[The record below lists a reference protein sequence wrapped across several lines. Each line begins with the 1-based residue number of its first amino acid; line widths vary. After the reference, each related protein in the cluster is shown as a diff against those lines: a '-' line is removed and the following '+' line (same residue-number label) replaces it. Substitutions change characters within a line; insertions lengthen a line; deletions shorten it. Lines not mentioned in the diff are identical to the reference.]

1 MREIKFRG
9 KDIFD
14 NEWEYGGYVEFC
26 GRPQI
31 AYEDSGE
38 LCHIEV
44 APTTVGQYTGLHD
57 STEQEVYEGDIL
69 SDARGRLYVI
79 VWRAGGAC
87 VYSADEYRDMR
98 RKVPV
103 TLHDALAD
111 RQVSDYVQ
119 KGLTVVGN
127 IHDNPELLNEEKG
140 DDTNA

>member
-9 KDIFD
+9 KGLLDT
-14 NEWEYGGYVEFC
+14 EWIYGGYFILRGETK
-26 GRPQI
+26 I
-31 AYEDSGE
+31 ACEEYKGPNGKLIYWTVDP
-38 LCHIEV
+38 
-44 APTTVGQYTGLHD
+44 ATVGQYTGLKD
-57 STEQEVYEGDIL
+57 KNGVEVYEGDIL

-111 RQVSDYVQ
+111 RQVSNYVQ
-119 KGLTVVGN
+119 EGLTVVGN
-127 IHDNPELLNEEKG
+127 IHDDAELLTPKDN
-140 DDTNA
+140 

>member
-9 KDIFD
+9 KDKYGV
-14 NEWEYGGYVEFC
+14 WRYGGYVDYL
-26 GRPQI
+26 GKPRI
-31 AYEDSGE
+31 VN
-38 LCHIEV
+38 EV
-44 APTTVGQYTGLHD
+44 TDGPLYALATEQVIPETLGQYTGLKD
-57 STEQEVYEGDIL
+57 KNGVEVYEGDIL

-119 KGLTVVGN
+119 EGLTVVGN
-127 IHDNPELLNEEKG
+127 IHDSPELLKG
-140 DDTNA
+140 ESSC